1 MTHTPSRSHWSA
13 ATVAGTVAPAAL
25 TAAALL
31 APHATASAAPAI
43 LAVGLLAG
51 GPHGAFDHRV
61 VRMVVTDPGDTGA
74 ALVAYVLAGAG
85 VTAAFVL
92 LPAVT
97 LGVLLAVSVAHFAAA
112 DIVWPALRAGRRR
125 DPLDTLAGWV
135 SGTSV
140 VALPL
145 CLHAREAS
153 RLLARLAGRPL
164 PVGPDGLRHCL
175 AAVLIGSAVVL
186 AARLG
191 WRQRYLQALELLVVV
206 AVSASAPPAAALGVT
221 FAAVHSARHMARLR
235 DLGVLRRTAS
245 ASGRA
250 PTPRS
255 TGAALVALLAPL
267 AATVGAVGTLWIAGM
282 PWLRVVLGGM
292 LALTVPHS
300 VVVAALDR
308 RNAAA
313 PSTGSDRVGLV
324 AASIRWGEQSLAPTF
339 RRGPARAEPR

>member
-1 MTHTPSRSHWSA
+1 MINPPFQWHWSA
-13 ATVAGTVAPAAL
+13 ATFAGTVTPAAL

-31 APHATASAAPAI
+31 APHATAAAAPAI

-61 VRMVVTDPGDTGA
+61 VQMVVADPGRTGA

-85 VTAAFVL
+85 VTAAFVR

-97 LGVLLAVSVAHFAAA
+97 LGVLLAASVAHFVAA
-112 DIVWPALRAGRRR
+112 DIAWPALRAGRRPDR
-125 DPLDTLAGWV
+125 LDTLAGWL

-145 CLHAREAS
+145 CLHARASS
-153 RLLARLAGRPL
+153 RLLSRIAGRPL
-164 PVGPDGLRHCL
+164 PLGATALRHCL
-175 AAVLIGSAVVL
+175 AAALIGSAVAL

-191 WRQRYLQALELLVVV
+191 RRQRCTQGIELLAVV
-206 AVSASAPPAAALGVT
+206 AVSAVAPPAAALGVT
-221 FAAVHSARHMARLR
+221 FAAVHSSRHMARLR
-235 DLGVLRRTAS
+235 DLGLLRRATPGS
-245 ASGRA
+245 RPA
-250 PTPRS
+250 PPRPR
-255 TGAALVALLAPL
+255 GVALVGLVAPL
-267 AATVGAVGTLWIAGM
+267 AATVVAASTLWIAGL

-308 RNAAA
+308 RCAA
-313 PSTGSDRVGLV
+313 TL
-324 AASIRWGEQSLAPTF
+324 
-339 RRGPARAEPR
+339 PRHRTALSAVHRT